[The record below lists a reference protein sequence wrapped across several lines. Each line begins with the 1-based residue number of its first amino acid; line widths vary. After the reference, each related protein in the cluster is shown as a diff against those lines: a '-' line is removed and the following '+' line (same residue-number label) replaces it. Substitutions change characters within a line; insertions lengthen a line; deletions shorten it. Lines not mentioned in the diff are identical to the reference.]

1 VCLRHTS
8 PLAEWE
14 GAKTKM
20 ETSRKISKKGLKE
33 NDIEKRISQFKNS
46 KPRLKVAKHL
56 PFVKVT
62 TDTYQF

>member
-1 VCLRHTS
+1 VCLRHAS

-20 ETSRKISKKGLKE
+20 ETSRKVSKKGLKKT
-33 NDIEKRISQFKNS
+33 ILRKGSSQFKNS